1 MPASVKAQNF
11 TSKPGIMPILLMPP
25 YGPGFLEVI
34 EKLSTDD
41 SLQVVECDS
50 SLTAVS
56 AIQNVDKAM
65 ILCFA
70 SSPQDMVKHITLM
83 KLLQTEIQSQR
94 VRPVVVTDLKQVNI
108 LSLLSIYGVSEIIPE
123 DTPPKALVFKLHRH
137 IRATLQAKANV
148 PGRRDGGA
156 EARRKAAAAAKAAG
170 ESKIRYV
177 DPIALASDYWA
188 LEGGSIKK
196 MGGKWIVKLRGP
208 SPNLGNWF
216 KVESASGGVVHWQWR
231 FHDENRASA
240 FMRDEGS
247 WIFRGQRPEFNEELW
262 WFIANQPE
270 LSFYNKDQCLA
281 RRLGSETGGFLI
293 VARDSMVALAFVPLI
308 QKSIREFSS
317 SSSDRTKN
325 SSDDETGGKGF
336 VLGPPLTL
344 ESDCFV

>member
-1 MPASVKAQNF
+1 MKAQNF

-148 PGRRDGGA
+148 PGRRDGVHLH
-156 EARRKAAAAAKAAG
+156 RRG
-170 ESKIRYV
+170 ES
-177 DPIALASDYWA
+177 
-188 LEGGSIKK
+188 
-196 MGGKWIVKLRGP
+196 
-208 SPNLGNWF
+208 
-216 KVESASGGVVHWQWR
+216 
-231 FHDENRASA
+231 HDELDPALRH
-240 FMRDEGS
+240 
-247 WIFRGQRPEFNEELW
+247 GQ
-262 WFIANQPE
+262 
-270 LSFYNKDQCLA
+270 
-281 RRLGSETGGFLI
+281 GGFERGRRGGELLLHARLI
-293 VARDSMVALAFVPLI
+293 RS
-308 QKSIREFSS
+308 R
-317 SSSDRTKN
+317 
-325 SSDDETGGKGF
+325 
-336 VLGPPLTL
+336 
-344 ESDCFV
+344 